1 MRLKVKIYDRIKYN
15 PESKKTAE
23 IEYFDALN
31 MEVKKIPDSEMMKHT
46 DKGALDE
53 YHEYCIIYLPEGLT
67 ATFRNS
73 HVDVF
78 RV

>member
-1 MRLKVKIYDRIKYN
+1 MRLKVKIYDRIKYH

-23 IEYFDALN
+23 IEYFDALDL
-31 MEVKKIPDSEMMKHT
+31 EVKTIPDVEIMQHS

-53 YHEYCIIYLPEGLT
+53 NKEYCIIHLPDGLT

-73 HVDVF
+73 HIDVF
-78 RV
+78 RI